1 MNRPVDPAQP
11 LSLNCVLLPV
21 DEKSNLYFTVKILK
35 TENVSILKRLIK
47 EKLSPCLNHVDA
59 AELILSQVS
68 LPEDNLEESL
78 KNVKNVDLAQLDPLL
93 RLSDVFPRVEEKRL
107 HVIVRAPTDSK
118 PTSAFLHLTEN
129 QPTASSIDH

>member
-11 LSLNCVLLPV
+11 LSLNFVFRV
-21 DEKSNLYFTVKILK
+21 DEKPNLYFTVKILK
-35 TENVSILKRLIK
+35 TKNVSILKRLIK
-47 EKLSPCLNHVDA
+47 EELSPCLNHVDA
-59 AELILSQVS
+59 AELVLSQVS
-68 LPEDNLEESL
+68 LPVDNLEESL
-78 KNVKNVDLAQLDPLL
+78 KNVDLAQLDPLL

-107 HVIVRAPTDSK
+107 HVIVQAPTDSK